1 MNPAPP
7 SGEVLYA
14 RASAHLRLRHLRLLA
29 AMEMKGT
36 LGGAAAETGISQP
49 AATQMLRELENLLET
64 RLVERH
70 ARGVVFTEA
79 GKVLA
84 AFSRQTLDSMRS
96 AAASLADVVAG
107 RNTILKVGAI
117 PAAIVGML
125 EPMMHKLIA
134 RYPDDR
140 YNLAEI
146 ADPDALV
153 AGLHAGSHDVVL
165 VREPAKPESNLHFM
179 PLFADELV
187 IVAPPAHP
195 AAIASKVSLSML
207 AQYDWMLASPQ
218 LLTRTVFDAWC
229 SKTGFTPKR
238 STISGNSSTL
248 LPAALTAGNAIA
260 PAPVSMVN
268 TLIRQGSLRRVRV
281 DLQLPLPA
289 LGGLYR
295 KDDTNRQIGRFLDAL
310 HGHEDTA
317 ARRKKT
323 AAASSRAP

>member
-7 SGEVLYA
+7 SGDVLYA

-29 AMEMKGT
+29 AMELKGT
-36 LGGAAAETGISQP
+36 LGAAATETGISQP

-70 ARGVVFTEA
+70 ARGVAFTDA

-84 AFSRQTLDSMRS
+84 AFARQTLDAMRG
-96 AAASLADVVAG
+96 AAASLADVAAG
-107 RNTILKVGAI
+107 RNTTLKIGAI
-117 PAAIVGML
+117 QAAIIGIL
-125 EPMMHKLIA
+125 EPALARLIA
-134 RYPDDR
+134 RYPNNR
-140 YNLAEI
+140 YDLAEI
-146 ADPDALV
+146 VGPGALI
-153 AGLHAGSHDVVL
+153 AGLHAGSFDVVL
-165 VREPAKPESNLHFM
+165 VREPDKPEPNLHFT

-195 AAIASKVSLSML
+195 AATVRRVSLSTL
-207 AQYDWMLASPQ
+207 ADYAWMLASPQ

-238 STISGNSSTL
+238 STISGNSTTL
-248 LPAALTAGNAIA
+248 LPAALAAGNAIA
-260 PAPVSMVN
+260 PAPASIVH
-268 TLIRQGSLRRVRV
+268 TLIKQGVLRQVRI

-295 KDDTNRQIGRFLDAL
+295 RDDTNRQIGRFLDAL
-310 HGHEDTA
+310 RGGEPPVQHSKAGRGA
-317 ARRKKT
+317 VRK
-323 AAASSRAP
+323 A

>member
-1 MNPAPP
+1 MSPAPP
-7 SGEVLYA
+7 SGDVLYS

-36 LGGAAAETGISQP
+36 LGGAATETGISQP

-70 ARGVVFTEA
+70 ARGVVFTDA

-84 AFSRQTLDSMRS
+84 AFARQTLGAMRG

-107 RNTILKVGAI
+107 RNTILRIGAI
-117 PAAIVGML
+117 QAAIVGIL
-125 EPMMHKLIA
+125 VPALPRLIA
-134 RYPDDR
+134 RYPDNR
-140 YNLAEI
+140 YDLAEI
-146 ADPDALV
+146 IGPEALI
-153 AGLHAGSHDVVL
+153 AGLRAGSYDVVL
-165 VREPAKPESNLHFM
+165 VREPDKPDPNLHFA

-195 AAIASKVSLSML
+195 AANARKVSLSML
-207 AQYDWMLASPQ
+207 ADYEWMLASPQ
-218 LLTRTVFDAWC
+218 LLTRSVFDAWC

-238 STISGNSSTL
+238 STISGNSTTL
-248 LPAALTAGNAIA
+248 LPAALAAGNAIA
-260 PAPVSMVN
+260 PAPASVVH
-268 TLIRQGSLRRVRV
+268 TLIKQGALRQLRT

-295 KDDTNRQIGRFLDAL
+295 KDEANRQIERFLEAL
-310 HGHEDTA
+310 RGDRELPVWH
-317 ARRKKT
+317 RKAGPGAIRKG
-323 AAASSRAP
+323 